1 MKSFKLWVLPILVIF
16 ALAFSLSSQ
25 AGDEPSSCDGLKV
38 ATGPAGKGYSKLF
51 ADMQSVCGKQV
62 PMCEVRTSGGLDNLN
77 SLSVNEADVGLVQV
91 DTYNDMKRGDENIAS
106 LKAVMPLNYNY
117 LHIVTNSSGASSGR
131 NWYGTKKYI
140 VVNNFA
146 DLRSQKVA
154 VVGST
159 KLLARRLNQQL
170 NMNMQFVEVD
180 TDAQAFG
187 LVKDGSVAAAM
198 TVSGWP
204 SGTVNQLK
212 QDSGLTLVPFNMQ
225 VQAPYVT
232 RTVNYRNLGVYNLNT
247 LAVPNMLIT
256 RPFKGTRA
264 NDVVKLRNCL
274 VNNLQNL
281 QEGSYQPGWKE
292 VKDTKSTYDI
302 PSFTPGK

>member
-1 MKSFKLWVLPILVIF
+1 MKWIKSWVLPILAVF
-16 ALAFSLSSQ
+16 AMFVALPGY
-25 AGDEPSSCDGLKV
+25 AGDEPLSCDGLKV

-51 ADMQSVCGKQV
+51 SDMQSVCGKQV
-62 PMCEVRTSGGLDNLN
+62 PMCEVRTAGGLDNLN

-117 LHIVTNSSGASSGR
+117 LHIVTNSTGVNEGR
-131 NWYGTKKYI
+131 NWYGTKKY
-140 VVNNFA
+140 VVISNFA
-146 DLRSQKVA
+146 DLRNQKVA

-170 NMNMQFVEVD
+170 NMGMQFVEVD
-180 TDAQAFG
+180 TDARGFG
-187 LVKDGSVAAAM
+187 LVKDGSVAAVM

-204 SGTVNQLK
+204 SGTVNTLK

-247 LAVPNMLIT
+247 LAVPNVLIT

-292 VKDTKSTYDI
+292 VKDTKNTYDI
-302 PSFTPGK
+302 PPFVAGK